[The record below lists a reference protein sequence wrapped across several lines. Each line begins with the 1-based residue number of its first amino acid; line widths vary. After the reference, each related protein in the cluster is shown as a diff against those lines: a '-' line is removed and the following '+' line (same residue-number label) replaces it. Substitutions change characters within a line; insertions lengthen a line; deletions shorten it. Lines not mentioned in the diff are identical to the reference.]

1 MFIGVLK
8 TKNNKIAIEHFT
20 FEEALQSLNRRID
33 DRPPGHVVEAVILD
47 DEGEDL
53 DDQCPDFSSCKMVA
67 SLRVL
72 R

>member
-1 MFIGVLK
+1 MFIGLLR

-20 FEEALQSLNRRID
+20 FEEALHSLNRQIEE
-33 DRPPGHVVEAVILD
+33 RPPGDIVEALILD
-47 DEGEDL
+47 DEGDDL
-53 DDQCPDFSSCKMVA
+53 DDQCPDFESCKVVA